1 MQGPL
6 LCLWQMK
13 SEREEFER
21 KSWRVLRILQQ
32 KDQVISEV
40 EAENSQLQC
49 NLLAWYAQ
57 SRYFSVKH
65 LVTLYFVVKRRSAKT
80 GATAACSTAS
90 SNEKLTAECAELKRR
105 LSEHSNTADAN
116 QTSDRQW
123 RERVHDQVCKRS
135 LVNSTSN
142 RASCQ
147 DEQIEVL
154 ISEVA
159 RIRNQPQGSTA
170 DGALEEQVHH
180 LTSQNKSLEASLRY
194 ICFTPVMHFGLTGLL
209 PSGKH
214 KICWRSKHSRLT
226 AKCTNCPSAFVTT
239 T

>member
-1 MQGPL
+1 VINLIRLALLEQSNEDLREEVPKPTRIRQSADRAAFPCQLGAAHTQFRDLREHLELGAPNLEYLLQSQVLRDAGPVVVSDL
-6 LCLWQMK
+6 WLWQMK

-21 KSWRVLRILQQ
+21 KSRRVLQILQQ

-49 NLLAWYAQ
+49 NLLAWYEQ
-57 SRYFSVKH
+57 SRYFFVKH

-123 RERVHDQVCKRS
+123 RERVQQTRS
-135 LVNSTSN
+135 TTPKATTRRCWP
-142 RASCQ
+142 RA
-147 DEQIEVL
+147 
-154 ISEVA
+154 
-159 RIRNQPQGSTA
+159 
-170 DGALEEQVHH
+170 
-180 LTSQNKSLEASLRY
+180 
-194 ICFTPVMHFGLTGLL
+194 TG
-209 PSGKH
+209 K
-214 KICWRSKHSRLT
+214 
-226 AKCTNCPSAFVTT
+226 
-239 T
+239 